1 MTRQMSCRIQHG
13 VRVRSDRRWT
23 YLIQAMIVSRML
35 GGLVVSARRV
45 EAVRGRDASLVA
57 LLYNVTS

>member
-1 MTRQMSCRIQHG
+1 M
-13 VRVRSDRRWT
+13 
-23 YLIQAMIVSRML
+23 IQAMIVSRML